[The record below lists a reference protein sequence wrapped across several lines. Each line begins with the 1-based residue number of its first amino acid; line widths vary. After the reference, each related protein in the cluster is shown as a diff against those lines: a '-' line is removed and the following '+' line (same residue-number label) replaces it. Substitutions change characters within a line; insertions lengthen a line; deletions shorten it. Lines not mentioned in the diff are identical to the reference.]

1 MGATTHRGPMPPGA
15 PGTIG
20 LMSGLG
26 VVVDALRTHAVDGV
40 STNVA
45 HVREDAMYVVFLA
58 ASVVGFGTLASGEAM
73 GLSRRRDK
81 ARKALKEC
89 ATMLDLSQKTSG
101 KSGGKTVGKANKQI
115 GVGKDFWTELA
126 YLLRVAFPTAQSRG
140 AQLLGAQFTLLVMRT
155 LLTVRANKVNTFYLT

>member
-73 GLSRRRDK
+73 SLSRRRDK
-81 ARKALKEC
+81 ARKALKE
-89 ATMLDLSQKTSG
+89 LSL
-101 KSGGKTVGKANKQI
+101 I
-115 GVGKDFWTELA
+115 HI
-126 YLLRVAFPTAQSRG
+126 
-140 AQLLGAQFTLLVMRT
+140 
-155 LLTVRANKVNTFYLT
+155 